1 MTTRDFLTALFCQ
14 GDDHLSGLPQHPHA
28 TLWPSAIVTLG
39 SLQALQGVGNRAF
52 SRWLRRD
59 SRALFPRLPER
70 TRLFRLF
77 RPHQA
82 WTQVFLAAPT
92 GLGVMDTYG
101 SELIHPRREGRRPQ
115 QIGRKG
121 VLTHRW
127 MVGGTLCL
135 VLNPWGGGGGLGVG
149 DRPWRGYPLSV
160 ADAAVRS
167 ADDWPQGYRLP
178 CGGGRSRQPQA
189 VSARRVG
196 GPPAG
201 GDGVLDA
208 DAGQS
213 LHEGEASG
221 LGVLSG
227 AAGLPHGR
235 LHWARP
241 VAWLPPQRVGLRA
254 PLDG

>member
-1 MTTRDFLTALFCQ
+1 MVLVSCKLIRLVGLIVMVMHFLQAGRKRETLPEMEEHMTTRDFLTALFCQ

-39 SLQALQGVGNRAF
+39 SLQALQGVDNRAF

-135 VLNPWGGGGGLGVG
+135 VLNPWGGWGPG
-149 DRPWRGYPLSV
+149 R
-160 ADAAVRS
+160 
-167 ADDWPQGYRLP
+167 
-178 CGGGRSRQPQA
+178 GRSPM
-189 VSARRVG
+189 ARI
-196 GPPAG
+196 PPF
-201 GDGVLDA
+201 
-208 DAGQS
+208 
-213 LHEGEASG
+213 SG
-221 LGVLSG
+221 
-227 AAGLPHGR
+227 
-235 LHWARP
+235 
-241 VAWLPPQRVGLRA
+241 
-254 PLDG
+254 